1 MTPPAALRAP
11 LLFLALSLASVAQ
24 ADAVLQQA
32 EQLLNQRQP
41 ASAWV
46 LLSPLEDER
55 GGDPAYDY
63 LLGRAALDTGRATE
77 ALFAFERCLAVNPK
91 DGPCR
96 VQMARAHM
104 AAGEIRSARNEL
116 ETVKASE
123 PPAEVAQLVS
133 QYLGALGVREM
144 REQRRLDAWLQL
156 GLGVDSNVNAATDR
170 DQVAFPGFG
179 GLVFD
184 LSPSA
189 QKQDSAF
196 YNGEVGVSG
205 EYAASPGFRWVGD
218 ARLSG
223 RGYTDVGSFNN
234 VVLDAGAGGAWRIGP
249 HSTLLKLQAQHFE
262 LDSESF
268 RDTLGL
274 LGQYQYAVDDN
285 TAFSV
290 YGQHTAID
298 YHRPN
303 TPNAGRSTLGAGFS
317 EALTQHASAPAY
329 YTGVYF
335 GTERSEDK
343 NRDDLE
349 QDFFGLRAGGS
360 LGLAPRLRLT
370 GNASVERREFGGPMP
385 LFAPLVRKDTQ
396 VDLSLGLAYQPAPKV
411 TVKPVYTYSNSD
423 SNIVLN
429 DFDRHQ
435 FSLDVRFEL

>member
-11 LLFLALSLASVAQ
+11 LLFLAISLASAAQ

-104 AAGEIRSARNEL
+104 AAGETRSARNEL

-156 GLGVDSNVNAATDR
+156 GLGADSNVNAATDR

-262 LDSESF
+262 LDSSPSAT
-268 RDTLGL
+268 RWACSAST
-274 LGQYQYAVDDN
+274 
-285 TAFSV
+285 SM
-290 YGQHTAID
+290 
-298 YHRPN
+298 
-303 TPNAGRSTLGAGFS
+303 RSTTTPRSRSTASTPPSTTTVPTRRMPAAARWAPASPRRSPSTPAPRPITPAFI
-317 EALTQHASAPAY
+317 SAPSAAR
-329 YTGVYF
+329 TR
-335 GTERSEDK
+335 TATTWSRISSACAPAAAWAS
-343 NRDDLE
+343 R
-349 QDFFGLRAGGS
+349 RAC
-360 LGLAPRLRLT
+360 A
-370 GNASVERREFGGPMP
+370 
-385 LFAPLVRKDTQ
+385 
-396 VDLSLGLAYQPAPKV
+396 
-411 TVKPVYTYSNSD
+411 
-423 SNIVLN
+423 
-429 DFDRHQ
+429 
-435 FSLDVRFEL
+435 